1 MKKRWIGYGMALV
14 MISALSMPA
23 LAYDTVRQD
32 DATLRPDYKIVIDG
46 QSMNFKRSDGSPAF
60 ALVYEDAT
68 YLPLRAIGETLGRNV
83 NWDEKTKTIT
93 LAGERTSSTSSG
105 SAATG
110 KKQEVTVQVRPDFNI
125 VIDGTARQFTTS
137 SGKSIYPLLYDGS
150 TYLPLRAIGQIMNKT
165 VAWNQNNKTITLTS
179 GSSSTVTDADSFT
192 DASQQPSAGDI
203 GAEKAKQIALS
214 HAGLKASQV
223 QGLRADVDWDNGRKE
238 YDVEFWQGATE
249 YDYEIDA
256 ATGEIR
262 QAKKEYDDSHAGSN
276 TAATNDI
283 GIEKAKQIALNH
295 AGLAESQVYALKTDT
310 DWDNGRKEYEVDF
323 KANGMEYDYEIDAAN
338 GTILKADK
346 EYDD

>member
-1 MKKRWIGYGMALV
+1 MLCASSI
-14 MISALSMPA
+14 PA
-23 LAYDTVRQD
+23 LAQD
-32 DATLRPDYKIVIDG
+32 YVKNAGATLRPDYKIVIDG
-46 QSMNFKRSDGSPAF
+46 QSMNFKRYDGSPAF

-93 LAGERTSSTSSG
+93 LAGERTTSTSSG

-110 KKQEVTVQVRPDFNI
+110 RKQEVTVQVRPDFNI
-125 VIDGTARQFTTS
+125 VIDGTERQFTTS

-203 GAEKAKQIALS
+203 GAEKAKQIAL
-214 HAGLKASQV
+214 
-223 QGLRADVDWDNGRKE
+223 
-238 YDVEFWQGATE
+238 
-249 YDYEIDA
+249 
-256 ATGEIR
+256 
-262 QAKKEYDDSHAGSN
+262 
-276 TAATNDI
+276 
-283 GIEKAKQIALNH
+283 NH
-295 AGLAESQVYALKTDT
+295 AGLAESQVYALKTDM
-310 DWDNGRKEYEVDF
+310 DWDNGRKEYEVEF
-323 KANGMEYDYEIDAAN
+323 KAGGMEYDYEIDAAN

-346 EYDD
+346 EYDG